1 MQVLS
6 VFVKGRAMN
15 VVGPIIIVIEAIWI
29 LVLIIRERSIR
40 KVFDQMTGYLAGI
53 LNNDNLIKE
62 SLSTIA
68 LYYGMEVEDLV
79 KLLERNKNES
89 K

>member
-15 VVGPIIIVIEAIWI
+15 AIGPIIIVIEAIWI

-53 LNNDNLIKE
+53 LNNDNIIKE

>member
-6 VFVKGRAMN
+6 VFAKGRGMN
-15 VVGPIIIVIEAIWI
+15 VIGPAIIVIEAIWI
-29 LVLIIRERSIR
+29 FVLIIRERSIR

-53 LNNDNLIKE
+53 LNNDNIIKE